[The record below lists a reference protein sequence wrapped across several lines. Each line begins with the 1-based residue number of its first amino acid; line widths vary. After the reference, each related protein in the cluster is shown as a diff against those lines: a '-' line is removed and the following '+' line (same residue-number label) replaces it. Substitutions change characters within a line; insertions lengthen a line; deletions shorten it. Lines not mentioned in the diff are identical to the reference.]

1 MPQEKPK
8 NSKNDWRKHKN
19 LRKGGKKSEGHK
31 ETTTTSNI
39 VFYLQ
44 EGVFQLFDDYTT
56 TASKSR

>member
-1 MPQEKPK
+1 MAQEKLK
-8 NSKNDWRKHKN
+8 NSKSDWRKHKK

-31 ETTTTSNI
+31 ETTTTVNI

-44 EGVFQLFDDYTT
+44 ESVSQLFDDYTT